1 MYSNVTKVVI
11 ESKQGSNLL
20 YLPLDKIIQSTT
32 QESLNAIGA
41 SSATPAT
48 PSTPTAAPAAN
59 QGANASSAARDN
71 PVNLR
76 ARETR

>member
-1 MYSNVTKVVI
+1 
-11 ESKQGSNLL
+11 
-20 YLPLDKIIQSTT
+20 LDKIIQSTT

-41 SSATPAT
+41 SSATPAN
-48 PSTPTAAPAAN
+48 PSTPAAAPAPN
-59 QGANASSAARDN
+59 QGTNANSAAREN